1 MTIAGLPALSLISFL
16 ILAPDTIGFAVTRT
30 MTTKGVVRRSS
41 SLGEIQGESYYHAD
55 SNSNAKWRQRRSRA
69 AAARLHAI
77 EETSSLIGETSSAPK
92 LSFGVIADIQYAPI
106 PDGESYGGVPRYY
119 RHALSAAKHAAQHF
133 QEEKVDL
140 VVNLGDIIDGKCQ
153 DIAQDIQTEESKS
166 TTGNPGIDAIK
177 DVTEA
182 LSAYTHGDI
191 LHTYGNHEL
200 YNVDRQELGKL
211 LSIPFHSEPCGEDVG
226 YRSYL
231 LEKNGV
237 RLRFVVL
244 DTYDITLGGRC
255 ETSSN
260 KRKLAEKL
268 LEKNNPN
275 FVKGNE
281 NSPEGMEGL
290 MRRYVAF
297 NGAVGEIQMQ
307 WLKSTLEAAKGS
319 NEKVII
325 LSHQPLFPDSSNF
338 VCLAWNYDEILDLLK
353 DYSDTV
359 VASFSGHAHRGGY
372 KRCDESGIH
381 YRVFEAA
388 LESPDPIKTYALV
401 DLYDDRIVVRGNGDC
416 ASAVYFLD
424 HMG

>member
-1 MTIAGLPALSLISFL
+1 MTIRPALSIISLLIF
-16 ILAPDTIGFAVTRT
+16 APDTNSFTVTRT

-55 SNSNAKWRQRRSRA
+55 SNSNAKWRQRRG
-69 AAARLHAI
+69 AARLHAI
-77 EETSSLIGETSSAPK
+77 EETSSLIGEASSAPK
-92 LSFGVIADIQYAPI
+92 LSFGVLADIQYAPI

-153 DIAQDIQTEESKS
+153 DIQMKESKS
-166 TTGNPGIDAIK
+166 RNPGIDAIK

-182 LSAYTHGDI
+182 LSVYTHGDI

-200 YNVDRQELGKL
+200 YNVDRKELGKL

-226 YRSYL
+226 YRSHL

-237 RLRFVVL
+237 SLRFVVL
-244 DTYDITLGGRC
+244 DTYDIALGGRC

-260 KRKLAEKL
+260 KRKLAEAL

-297 NGAVGEIQMQ
+297 NGAVGATQMK
-307 WLKSTLEAAKGS
+307 WLQDTLEAAKGS

-359 VASFSGHAHRGGY
+359 IASFSGHAHRGGY

-401 DLYDDRIVVRGNGDC
+401 DLYDDRVVVRGNGDC
-416 ASAVYFLD
+416 TSAVYFLD

>member
-1 MTIAGLPALSLISFL
+1 MTFVRLSAPISIISILIFAPNTAL
-16 ILAPDTIGFAVTRT
+16 GFTTTRT
-30 MTTKGVVRRSS
+30 MTTTKGVVVRRSS
-41 SLGEIQGESYYHAD
+41 SLGEIKGESYYHAD
-55 SNSNAKWRQRRSRA
+55 SNSNAKWRQRRRT
-69 AAARLHAI
+69 ARLHAV
-77 EETSSLIGETSSAPK
+77 EETFSPGEASSAPK

-119 RHALSAAKHAAQHF
+119 RHALSAAKHAAEHF
-133 QEEKVDL
+133 QEEQVDL
-140 VVNLGDIIDGKCQ
+140 VINLGDIVDGKCQ
-153 DIAQDIQTEESKS
+153 EIEQ
-166 TTGNPGIDAIK
+166 TGNPGIQAIK

-182 LSAYTHGDI
+182 LSAYTHGDKI

-200 YNVDRQELGKL
+200 YNVDRKELGKL
-211 LSIPFHSEPCGEDVG
+211 LAIPFHSEPCGEDVG
-226 YRSYL
+226 YRSHQC
-231 LEKNGV
+231 EKNGV
-237 RLRFVVL
+237 RLTFVVL
-244 DTYDITLGGRC
+244 DTYDIAIGGRC

-260 KRKLAEKL
+260 KRKLAEAL

-275 FVKGNE
+275 FSKGNE

-297 NGAVGEIQMQ
+297 NGAVGETQMK
-307 WLKSTLEAAKGS
+307 WLGDTLETARKN
-319 NEKVII
+319 NEKVIV
-325 LSHQPLFPDSSNF
+325 LSHQPLFPDSSNE
-338 VCLAWNYDEILDLLK
+338 VCLAWNFDEILNLLK

-359 VASFSGHAHRGGY
+359 IASFAGHAHRGGY

-416 ASAVYFLD
+416 TSAVYFLD
-424 HMG
+424 HMD